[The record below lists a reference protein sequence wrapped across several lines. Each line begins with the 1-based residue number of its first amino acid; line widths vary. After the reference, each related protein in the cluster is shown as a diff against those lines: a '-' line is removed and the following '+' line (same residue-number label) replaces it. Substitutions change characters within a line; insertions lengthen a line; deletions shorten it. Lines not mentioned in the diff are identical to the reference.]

1 MNNTQQF
8 LLLNANKKV
17 LILQSSFFIRL
28 VDPVFIFRLST
39 KKVRGLSQQIL
50 VIEIQHEQNLI
61 KILK

>member
-28 VDPVFIFRLST
+28 VDPVFRLST